1 MNLQYP
7 DLAALLLRV
16 GFGGFMLFGHGMGKL
31 RMLFSDGAVKFPEVL
46 GMPAEVAL
54 GLAVFA
60 EVVACILIIVGYK
73 TRLATLPMIITM
85 LIAAFVIHSSDPFFM
100 YGAENSKEPA
110 LIYFLGF
117 MSIYLLGS
125 GKYSVDDKMDSVL

>member
-46 GMPAEVAL
+46 EVHR
-54 GLAVFA
+54 V
-60 EVVACILIIVGYK
+60 
-73 TRLATLPMIITM
+73 
-85 LIAAFVIHSSDPFFM
+85 D
-100 YGAENSKEPA
+100 
-110 LIYFLGF
+110 
-117 MSIYLLGS
+117 YLLILRYNMGLS
-125 GKYSVDDKMDSVL
+125 TTGQS